1 MSLFSSLVAS
11 ISGTSSVSVISLSSL
26 VSILMKGSNR
36 NLLDDVFP
44 TLFAIRGRLRAERGV
59 LETGSVCMS
68 EILILFLIDESGA
81 ALITVSSK
89 SSSQGLG
96 FFFPAFLFGFFR
108 WLRRNCVKLYT
119 FFSLPS
125 SSPMDNLA
133 AIYASKFPK
142 PHIDRIL

>member
-26 VSILMKGSNR
+26 VSILIKGSNR

-44 TLFAIRGRLRAERGV
+44 TLFAIRGRLMAERGV

-68 EILILFLIDESGA
+68 EISILFLIDESGA
-81 ALITVSSK
+81 ALIIVSSK

-96 FFFPAFLFGFFR
+96 LFFPAFFVWLFSMVTAQ
-108 WLRRNCVKLYT
+108 LC
-119 FFSLPS
+119 
-125 SSPMDNLA
+125 
-133 AIYASKFPK
+133 
-142 PHIDRIL
+142 